1 MLEEL
6 NLIFCELTSVLLLFS
21 DCSAATRTEL
31 PRTRRGFAKG
41 RTGPKSP
48 SGTLEIVVDR
58 VSDYVIGLLQ
68 GKPDAQSVG
77 TRSMTPSAYASLLPT
92 IWALISGEGKERAQ
106 EVVDAVVEHSL
117 KASSTSAV
125 KRHTLDFL
133 GRLVLVSPQMAL
145 IVPI

>member
-21 DCSAATRTEL
+21 DCTAPTKADI
-31 PRTRRGFAKG
+31 PRARRGIEKG
-41 RTGPKSP
+41 RGGPKSP
-48 SGTLEIVVDR
+48 SGSLEIVVDR

-68 GKPDAQSVG
+68 GNQDAQSVG
-77 TRSMTPSAYASLLPT
+77 VRSMTPSAYSSLLPT
-92 IWALISGEGKERAQ
+92 IWALISDEGKERAQ
-106 EVVDAVVEHSL
+106 DVVDAVVEHSL

-133 GRLVLVSPQMAL
+133 GRLVLVSPQTGR